1 VNHGAKSPE
10 EICRLFQR
18 YAAEGNL
25 EGLLN
30 IYDAEAVFLDQSGEL
45 KQGRQGLREVL
56 APLAAEKTNFEFRIL
71 QIIPAGTSP

>member
-1 VNHGAKSPE
+1 MAAKSPE

-56 APLAAEKTNFEFRIL
+56 ALSPRRRQISSSASYRSFRL
-71 QIIPAGTSP
+71 VTSP